1 MCGITGFIDY
11 KFSSNFEILNKM
23 NNTLQHRG
31 PDSAGSDILETK
43 QAQIG
48 LGHRRLS
55 IIDLSVCGNQPMSD
69 ESGNFFIVF
78 NGEIYNY
85 KEIKKELQSVGET
98 FFSSSDTEVI
108 LKSYIQWGIKA
119 VDKFIGM
126 FAFVIYDKIKNKV
139 IFCRD
144 RAGVKPFY
152 YYVSDSLILFA
163 SEFKALMAHPSF
175 KKTLNYD
182 SLALFFR
189 RGWIAAP
196 YTIFDSTFKLKPGH
210 YMEIDL
216 ISRKSKE
223 HCYWN
228 VHDYYNSNELNL
240 SFQEAKEQLHQLL
253 KSACEYRMVA
263 DTEVGIFLS
272 GGFDSSLAT
281 AILQTGRTKR
291 INTFSIGFEEEKFN
305 EAPYAKAVAEHLKTD
320 HHELICSAKDALE
333 LIQELPYYYDEP
345 FADSSAI
352 PTMLVSRLASS
363 KVKVALSADGG
374 DEVFGGYPRY
384 YDKLDDFDKVQ
395 SVPGIL
401 RKPLSHLLSIPLKIS
416 TNKNPQYK
424 IRLEKLI
431 KTLNH
436 EVRADLFRY
445 RSEPIYYSDTEIKKL
460 LKKKDIDLSAKS
472 FYDDIQLRETL
483 DPAMLMMALEYKTTL
498 VDDLLVKVDRATMAY
513 SLEGREPF
521 LDHRLVEFAARLNS
535 NFHYRNK
542 STKSLLREIC
552 YEYIPKSIMDR
563 PKKGFA
569 IPTNE
574 WLHRELKEMVMEFS
588 EISFLKKQNIFD
600 TNVLK
605 IIIDNY
611 YKGYDTNGERIW
623 FFLMFQMWYSRWIN
637 NN

>member
-11 KFSSNFEILNKM
+11 KFSGNSEILNKM
-23 NNTLQHRG
+23 NSTLQHRG
-31 PDSAGSDILETK
+31 PDSADSIILNEK

-55 IIDLSVCGNQPMSD
+55 IIDLSACGNQPMTD
-69 ESGNFFIVF
+69 ESKNFFIVF

-85 KEIKKELQSVGET
+85 KEIKQELRSLGVT
-98 FFSSSDTEVI
+98 FFSNSDTEVI
-108 LKSYIQWGIKA
+108 LKSYIHWGIKA

-126 FAFVIYDKIKNKV
+126 FAFTIYDKIKNKV

-152 YYVSDSLILFA
+152 YFFSDNLILFG
-163 SEFKALMAHPSF
+163 SELKALMAHSSF
-175 KKTLNYD
+175 RKTINYD
-182 SLALFFR
+182 SLGLFFR

-210 YMEIDL
+210 YIEIDL
-216 ISRKSKE
+216 ISRQTKE

-228 VHDYYNSNELNL
+228 VHDYYNGDELNL
-240 SFQEAKEQLHQLL
+240 SFEEAKEHLHELL

-272 GGFDSSLAT
+272 GGFDSSLTT
-281 AILQTGRTKR
+281 AILQSSRTKR

-305 EAPYAKAVAEHLKTD
+305 EAPYAKAVAEHLQTN
-320 HHELICSAKDALE
+320 HHELICSVNDALE
-333 LIQELPYYYDEP
+333 IIPELPYYYDEP

-384 YDKLDDFDKVQ
+384 YDKLNDFHKVQ

-401 RKPLSHLLSIPLKIS
+401 RKPLSQLLSIPLKIS
-416 TNKNPQYK
+416 SNKNPQYK

-431 KTLNH
+431 KTLTY
-436 EVRADLFRY
+436 EARADLFRY

-460 LKKKDIDLSAKS
+460 FKKKSIDLSAKS
-472 FYDDIQLRETL
+472 YYDDIQLEETL

-521 LDHRLVEFAARLNS
+521 LDHRLVEFAATLNS
-535 NFHYRNK
+535 SFHYRNK

-552 YEYIPKSIMDR
+552 YEYIPKSMMDR

-569 IPTNE
+569 IPTNQ
-574 WLHRELKEMVMEFS
+574 WLHIELKEMVMEFS
-588 EISFLKKQNIFD
+588 QISFIKRQNIFVPK
-600 TNVLK
+600 VLRN
-605 IIIDNY
+605 IIDNY

-623 FFLMFQMWYSRWIN
+623 FFLMFQMWYNRWIQ
-637 NN
+637 

>member
-11 KFSSNFEILNKM
+11 KCSGNSEILNKM

-31 PDSAGSDILETK
+31 PDSAGSIILAGK

-55 IIDLSVCGNQPMSD
+55 IIDLSICGNQPMAD
-69 ESGNFFIVF
+69 ESENFFIVF

-85 KEIKKELQSVGET
+85 KEIKKELQSAGET

-108 LKSYIQWGIKA
+108 LKSYIRWGMKA
-119 VDKFIGM
+119 VDKLIGM

-139 IFCRD
+139 TFCRD

-152 YYVSDSLILFA
+152 YFVSDNLILFG
-163 SEFKALMAHPSF
+163 SELKALMAHPSF
-175 KKTLNYD
+175 RKTINYD
-182 SLALFFR
+182 SLGLFFR

-196 YTIFDSTFKLKPGH
+196 YTIFDSTSKLKPGH
-210 YMEIDL
+210 YIEIDL
-216 ISRKSKE
+216 ISRKRKE

-228 VHDYYNSNELNL
+228 VHDYYNDHELDL
-240 SFQEAKEQLHQLL
+240 SFEEAKEQLHELL
-253 KSACEYRMVA
+253 KSACEYRMIA

-281 AILQTGRTKR
+281 AILQTSRTKR

-305 EAPYAKAVAEHLKTD
+305 EAPYAKAVAQHLKTN
-320 HHELICSAKDALE
+320 HHELVCSANDALE
-333 LIQELPYYYDEP
+333 LIPELPDFYDEP

-384 YDKLDDFDKVQ
+384 YNKLDDFYKVQ
-395 SVPGIL
+395 SVPDIL
-401 RKPLSHLLSIPLKIS
+401 RKPLSQLLSLPLKIS

-424 IRLEKLI
+424 IRLEKLKKI
-431 KTLNH
+431 LVH
-436 EVRADLFRY
+436 QARADLFRY
-445 RSEPIYYSDTEIKKL
+445 RSEPIHYSDIEIKKL
-460 LKKKDIDLSAKS
+460 IKKKNIDLSRRS

-498 VDDLLVKVDRATMAY
+498 VDDLLVKVDRATMAF

-535 NFHYRNK
+535 KFHYRNK
-542 STKSLLREIC
+542 SAKSLLREIC
-552 YEYIPKSIMDR
+552 FEYVPKNIMER

-569 IPTNE
+569 IPTDK
-574 WLHRELKEMVMEFS
+574 WLHNELKEMVMEFS
-588 EISFLKKQNIFD
+588 EISFIKKQNIFD
-600 TNVLK
+600 TDVLRN
-605 IIIDNY
+605 IIGNY

-623 FFLMFQMWYSRWIN
+623 FFLMFQLWYNRWIQ
-637 NN
+637 